1 MAEVSDSSEPDH
13 CSAPVFFIAAGPCE
27 RVPCPGS
34 ANADRA
40 ATREARPW
48 RGDHGSRSDVAEGLG
63 IAGLVRVA
71 DDSHAAEQIS
81 RLVGHSGT
89 TTTETVYRKQIR
101 PVLVRGADAMDL
113 IFPTENHAS

>member
-1 MAEVSDSSEPDH
+1 MAVT
-13 CSAPVFFIAAGPCE
+13 SAYP
-27 RVPCPGS
+27 PGS
-34 ANADRA
+34 GR
-40 ATREARPW
+40 
-48 RGDHGSRSDVAEGLG
+48 RGALG
-63 IAGLVRVA
+63 R
-71 DDSHAAEQIS
+71 HAAEQIS